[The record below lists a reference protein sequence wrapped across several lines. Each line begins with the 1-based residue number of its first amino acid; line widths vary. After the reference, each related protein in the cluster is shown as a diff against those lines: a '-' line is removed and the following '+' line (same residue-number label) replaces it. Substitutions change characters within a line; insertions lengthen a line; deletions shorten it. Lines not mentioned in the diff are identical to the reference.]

1 MGVTAGSRFNAARRL
16 AALDRS
22 YNLMLSLVSVAVI
35 ALTVVPY
42 IYDLRSQDGRLI
54 ALFTVAASVAI
65 LVLTNLNAAN
75 RGLVIAE
82 QLHRC
87 ALEISEIARDLDADI
102 SGERQIEIE
111 LFASRY
117 GDALQ
122 KYAVNHDKVDYIE
135 HKLHRRD
142 EFENEYVGRPGDLKA
157 AGQSL
162 QVWFGYNYVWL
173 FGLSALIVCG
183 IILAR
188 AIDLAT

>member
-16 AALDRS
+16 SALDRS

-42 IYDLRSQDGRLI
+42 IYDLRSHDGRLI

-75 RGLVIAE
+75 RGLVVAE

-102 SGERQIEIE
+102 SGGRELEIDV
-111 LFASRY
+111 FASRY

-142 EFENEYVGRPGDLKA
+142 EFANEYVEWRGDLKA
-157 AGQSL
+157 AWQSL
-162 QVWFGYNYVWL
+162 QIWFGYNYVWL
-173 FGLSALIVCG
+173 FGLSALAICG
-183 IILAR
+183 VILAR
-188 AIDLAT
+188 AISVAS